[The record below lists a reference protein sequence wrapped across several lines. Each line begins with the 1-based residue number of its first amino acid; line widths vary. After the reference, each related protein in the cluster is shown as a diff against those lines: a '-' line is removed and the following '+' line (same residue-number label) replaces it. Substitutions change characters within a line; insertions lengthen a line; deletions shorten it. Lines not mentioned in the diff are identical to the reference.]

1 VTATDADEG
10 LNGQV
15 KYSFNKI
22 SDRGSELFY
31 VDPETGEITVKDD
44 LDFEEISSHELEV
57 QAHDGGELSDT
68 AKVE

>member
-1 VTATDADEG
+1 APVFSQAEYTVRVPEDVPVGSVLVTVTATDADEG

-31 VDPETGEITVKDD
+31 VDPETG
-44 LDFEEISSHELEV
+44 
-57 QAHDGGELSDT
+57 
-68 AKVE
+68 

>member
-10 LNGQV
+10 QNGHV
-15 KYSFNKI
+15 KYSFHKI
-22 SDRGSELFY
+22 SDRASELFY
-31 VDPETGEITVKDD
+31 LDSETGEITVKDN

-68 AKVE
+68 TKVV